1 MRLSENV
8 ESIFAL
14 SEDGAP
20 VTIKVILDRVSVKS
34 FGILLA
40 ILALPSALPVPA
52 PGYSIPGGI
61 ALVILGSQI
70 LLRREFPWLPEK
82 ILKKEVHV
90 GKKPRAIKMMVSFLR
105 IFEFF
110 ISPRLAFVFSN
121 AVTYRIMGL
130 FVVLC
135 GLSMC
140 IPIPLTN
147 TAPAFGVF
155 LIGLSMIEEDGL
167 LSGLGVLGC
176 IAGLCLSITVLVLV
190 AWFGMEGVDILKDA
204 INEVKD
210 AIKGLFQSSDAIAMV
225 TMMPWPLF

>member
-14 SEDGAP
+14 SEDGTP

-61 ALVILGSQI
+61 ALLVLGSQI
-70 LLRREFPWLPEK
+70 CLRREFPWLPERV
-82 ILKKEVHV
+82 LSKEVHV
-90 GKKPRAIKMMVSFLR
+90 GKRPKIIKMMVFFLR

-110 ISPRLAFVFSN
+110 IRPRLAFVFNN
-121 AVTYRIMGL
+121 AITYRAMGMV
-130 FVVLC
+130 VVLC

-155 LIGLSMIEEDGL
+155 LIGISMIEEDGL
-167 LSGLGVLGC
+167 LSGAGVAAC
-176 IAGLCLSITVLVLV
+176 IMGLCLSITVLAFVI
-190 AWFGMEGVDILKDA
+190 WFGMEGVDILK
-204 INEVKD
+204 N
-210 AIKGLFQSSDAIAMV
+210 AIKSLYQSTDTVAMLN
-225 TMMPWPLF
+225 TFCRLPC